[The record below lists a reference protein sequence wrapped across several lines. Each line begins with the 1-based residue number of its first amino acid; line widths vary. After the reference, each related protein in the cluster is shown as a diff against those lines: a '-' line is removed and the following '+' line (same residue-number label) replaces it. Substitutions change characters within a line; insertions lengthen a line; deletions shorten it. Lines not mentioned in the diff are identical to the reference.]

1 MSKQFNSKCVTLQMY
16 LLINKNLNQ
25 IIMKKIT
32 GFLTLIMMAFSFV
45 AFANNGEVEGKK
57 VNTEKSVITWKGYKV
72 TGQHEG
78 TLQVKN
84 GNLDFDNGTLKG
96 GSFEINMASIATT
109 DLTGG
114 TADKLNGHLKSADFF
129 GVEKFPTAKFVIT
142 KVVSRGTAGDY
153 KIVGNLT
160 IKETTKEI
168 KFNAKVTEEGGV
180 NTAVADITIDRTDFD
195 VRYGSGSF
203 FDSLGD
209 KTIYDEFDLSIKLV
223 VE

>member
-1 MSKQFNSKCVTLQMY
+1 MLCLY
-16 LLINKNLNQ
+16 RLINKNQ
-25 IIMKKIT
+25 ILMKKIT
-32 GFLTLIMMAFSFV
+32 GLLTLLMMTFSFV
-45 AFANNGEVEGKK
+45 AFANNGEGNK

-78 TLQVKN
+78 TLQIKN
-84 GNLDFDNGTLKG
+84 GNLDFEKGILKG
-96 GSFEINMASIATT
+96 GSFDIDMTSISTT
-109 DLTGG
+109 DLSGG
-114 TADKLNGHLKSADFF
+114 MAKKLDGHLKSADFF

-142 KVVSRGTAGDY
+142 KVVSRGMDGDY
-153 KIVGNLT
+153 KIIGNLT

-180 NTAVADITIDRTDFD
+180 KTAMADITIDRTDYD